1 MRRCPL
7 TIPPIRLAGTRSAR
21 DSALTVNP
29 NAVLPLPVALEGFQ
43 PKTRQSEV
51 AQRCRCVE
59 YFQPDAAGLLDRLKT
74 PDKFPLQQALCIRVQ
89 TGTDH
94 TLLIS
99 RYSYW
104 AGGRRVGFDIVA
116 SRGSRAAHPRAALPA
131 LPAQPRQV
139 CIVRHNPVQYRLGVF
154 QPCPSQQAAPRVSRP
169 ALRPMRSGSSGA
181 PRNCRAA
188 VSAILWLPP
197 LRRLRTGQSTKPRS
211 FACRSKTRSALWG
224 CF

>member
-21 DSALTVNP
+21 NSALTVNP
-29 NAVLPLPVALEGFQ
+29 NAVLPLPAAL
-43 PKTRQSEV
+43 
-51 AQRCRCVE
+51 E

-74 PDKFPLQQALCIRVQ
+74 PAKFPLQQALCIFVP

-94 TLLIS
+94 TLLIL

-104 AGGRRVGFDIVA
+104 AGGRRVGFGIA
-116 SRGSRAAHPRAALPA
+116 GALPA